1 MFELDPRLAQDGPIC
16 ENLFADHLVIY
27 KRNRTFPWLVVVPK
41 IAKVSELYELSPAQ
55 RDRLFEVVATLSQRF
70 KHLLGADKLNI
81 EMLGNQ
87 VPQLHVH
94 LIARFRSDVAWPN
107 PIWKTPLES
116 GDWWTDNADRL
127 FELLAAE
134 PADN

>member
-1 MFELDPRLAQDGPIC
+1 MFVLDPRLAQDGPIS
-16 ENLFADHLVIY
+16 ETLFADHLVIY
-27 KRNRTFPWLVVVPK
+27 KRNRLFPWLVVVPR
-41 IAKVSELYELSPAQ
+41 IANVSELYELSPVQ
-55 RDRLFEVVATLSQRF
+55 RDRLFEVVTTLSQRF

-94 LIARFRSDVAWPN
+94 LIARFRNDAAWPN

-116 GDWWTDNADRL
+116 GDWWSDAPERL
-127 FELLAAE
+127 FEALAAK
-134 PADN
+134 